1 MKQTKMKR
9 SEERKRN
16 KSPLER
22 SAIFAQWNPATIE
35 EMERKKNSVVIHIN
49 MLSKS
54 SVRLLEF
61 VPNFSDPMC
70 SFG

>member
-35 EMERKKNSVVIHIN
+35 EMERKK
-49 MLSKS
+49 K
-54 SVRLLEF
+54 
-61 VPNFSDPMC
+61 FSC
-70 SFG
+70 HTH